1 MLTETTAISYSCIA
15 PLILGFAT
23 AGLYAIYL
31 VYRYNLLYIHNTSI
45 DTRGLVYPRAL
56 MQLLV
61 GLYLAEVCMIGLFI
75 LRGAFEAMVLMVL
88 FLIFSVL
95 THLSISDAITPLLYN
110 LPRTLSLE
118 NEELER
124 GGSFEI
130 GQDDAIHPDDLSEL
144 DRPFDVE
151 EGKGGEDEEEHV
163 VTGSRGMEGADGFV
177 SSVRNVAKDKVRD
190 RAAGY
195 ADRLG
200 LTPVWNHILY
210 WVRPPRTA
218 KPNFLLRFLH
228 PDVFEDFA
236 ALQAMLPDDMP
247 DPTRDYPEDYA
258 RQVYWPRVIR
268 TPMETLWIPRDEAG
282 VSRQEVRHT
291 RRVMP
296 ITDEGAWLESDGGLR
311 VEVEVGGAPYWEEK
325 VLY

>member
-23 AGLYAIYL
+23 VGIYVIYL

-45 DTRGLVYPRAL
+45 DTRGLVYPQAL

-61 GLYLAEVCMIGLFI
+61 GLYLAEACMIGLFV
-75 LRGAFEAMVLMVL
+75 LRGALGAMALMIL

-95 THLSISDAITPLLYN
+95 VHLSISDAISPLLYN

-118 NEELER
+118 GEELER
-124 GGSFEI
+124 GGSFDI
-130 GQDDAIHPDDLSEL
+130 GQDDAIHPDHLSEL

-151 EGKGGEDEEEHV
+151 EGKEGEDGEEHV
-163 VTGSRGMEGADGFV
+163 VTGTRGVEGADGFV
-177 SSVRNVAKDKVRD
+177 SSVKDVAKDKVRV

-200 LTPVWNHILY
+200 LTPVWNHVMY
-210 WVRPPRTA
+210 WVSPPRTA

-228 PDVFEDFA
+228 PGVFEDFA
-236 ALQAMLPDDMP
+236 ALQGMLPDEMP
-247 DPTRDYPEDYA
+247 DPTRGYPEDYA
-258 RQVYWPRVIR
+258 RQVYWPLVVR
-268 TPMETLWIPRDEAG
+268 TPMETLRVPRDEAG
-282 VSRQEVRHT
+282 VSRQEVRHAGA
-291 RRVMP
+291 VMP
-296 ITDEGAWLESDGGLR
+296 ITDEGAWLEEDGALR
-311 VEVEVGGAPYWEEK
+311 VDVEVG
-325 VLY
+325 